1 MYLDGYWI
9 YRTEVTV
16 AQYRKFCAATGRPIT
31 KDLDLRPVRDEDPV
45 CNVSWYDALAYA
57 QWAGVTLPTEAQ
69 WEKAARGT
77 DGRMYPWGN
86 DWDPAKCNGASGH
99 AKPVGSYPTGA
110 SPFGCLDMAGNLKEW
125 CMDWYDADYYKH
137 SPSRNPSGPATG
149 TFRVMRGGSWD
160 QYDGLVR
167 STYRYFNGGYPDN
180 AYVTIGFRCVAV
192 VPPKAQ

>member
-1 MYLDGYWI
+1 M
-9 YRTEVTV
+9 
-16 AQYRKFCAATGRPIT
+16 T

-110 SPFGCLDMAGNLKEW
+110 SPFGCLDMAGNLKERR
-125 CMDWYDADYYKH
+125 MD
-137 SPSRNPSGPATG
+137 
-149 TFRVMRGGSWD
+149 
-160 QYDGLVR
+160 LVR
-167 STYRYFNGGYPDN
+167 GRLLSALAGQKSHRTGHRHLPRDARRFVGS
-180 AYVTIGFRCVAV
+180 V
-192 VPPKAQ
+192 